1 MRTVGIRLA
10 ALLGALTV
18 MSCAHTG
25 SSEVRVRNE
34 SSAAISVVVTN
45 SAGGAVTI
53 TSVASGTESDF
64 VDLPLGSYTV
74 TGSGTGV
81 VVTGTTFVAVG
92 TDNYTIV
99 ASAGS
104 PVLLSVKRE

>member
-1 MRTVGIRLA
+1 MRTVGLRLA
-10 ALLGALTV
+10 AVLSAFTL
-18 MSCAHTG
+18 MSCAHTD

-34 SSAAISVVVTN
+34 SSSAISVVVTN

-53 TSVASGTESDF
+53 SSVAAGATSDF

-74 TGSGTGV
+74 TGSGTGAD
-81 VVTGTTFVAVG
+81 VTGTTFVAVG

-99 ASAGS
+99 ATAGS
-104 PVLLSVKRE
+104 PVVLTIDRE